1 MKNIWILAAADE
13 EAGPDVEG
21 QELGNTPAADIETGD
36 GIPEIPVDGTKDLPA
51 KDQPKPPGIPPY
63 IIIGAMLIFLYLMMF
78 RGPKKKQQKHSQMVK
93 ALQKNDKVKT
103 IGGIVGTIIDVKDD
117 IITLKIDESNNT
129 KIKVVAG
136 AISGKLSEE

>member
-1 MKNIWILAAADE
+1 MLAAANE
-13 EAGPDVEG
+13 EAAPDVEG
-21 QELGNTPAADIETGD
+21 QELGNAPVADIATGD
-36 GIPEIPVDGTKDLPA
+36 TTTEIPADGTEAPA
-51 KDQPKPPGIPPY
+51 TPPQKPGGMPLILL
-63 IIIGAMLIFLYLMMF
+63 GAMLVFIYLMMF
-78 RGPKKKQQKHSQMVK
+78 RGPKKKQQQHTKMVK

-136 AISGKLSEE
+136 AISGKLLEE